1 MASITQR
8 FLVPVSTVSARN
20 AWHND
25 RLLCPKNSGRYFQK
39 NWEGVCGTL
48 LETLTPF
55 QTKICDFPYPISD
68 LIKNLIPYLRPDALE
83 PGSWPERVT
92 SCYGTYTVLC
102 VNIKREMVLLL
113 NDEEVANCSKKHTQF
128 KTRVHKPYPISD
140 QNGRNWYPVSDQN
153 SEKRKHTLWCGTY
166 LYGRNKGLPLPRG
179 GGGNALQIMS
189 LAAYASET
197 NKIVEVWNSANRLLS
212 DFFCLLSSI
221 IFATVT
227 TWRNDFS
234 SLLDWDK

>member
-1 MASITQR
+1 M
-8 FLVPVSTVSARN
+8 SARN

-25 RLLCPKNSGRYFQK
+25 LPFVSQIRPKSPGGGYFQK
-39 NWEGVCGTL
+39 NWVGVCNTL
-48 LETLTPF
+48 LETLPLF
-55 QTKICDFPYPISD
+55 QTKIWDFPYPISV
-68 LIKNLIPYLRPDALE
+68 LKPWRTLE
-83 PGSWPERVT
+83 TVACPERVT
-92 SCYGTYTVLC
+92 SCYGTYTVVG
-102 VNIKREMVLLL
+102 VNIKKEIVLSP
-113 NDEEVANCSKKHTQF
+113 NDEEVGNCSKKHTQF

-153 SEKRKHTLWCGTY
+153 SEKRKHTLWCVTY

-179 GGGNALQIMS
+179 EGGNALQIMS